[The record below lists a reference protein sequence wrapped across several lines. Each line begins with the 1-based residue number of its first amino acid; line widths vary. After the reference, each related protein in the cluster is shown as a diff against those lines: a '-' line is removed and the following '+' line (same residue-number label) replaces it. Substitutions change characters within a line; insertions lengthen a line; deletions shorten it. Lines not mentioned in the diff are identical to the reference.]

1 MRKLAI
7 LAVAGIVFTMPL
19 HAQLPQD
26 AYVGLYSDSDHS
38 LWCVSGAAVYEFDMW
53 IWILP
58 SERGVLCVE
67 HDVQF
72 PSNVIEG
79 DIVYN
84 ASVVFS
90 EPTGPAKYSMWYKEC
105 QLDWHW
111 TVRQSLIVSTDVQSF
126 IEILPDPISGKCQV
140 GTCQNC
146 SPAELFVM
154 YTALFVNFPPDDA
167 VCMGTA
173 TSGSTWG
180 AIKSLFRD

>member
-7 LAVAGIVFTMPL
+7 LAIAGIVLATPM

-26 AYVGLYSDSDHS
+26 AYVGLYADGDHS
-38 LWCVSGAAVYEFDMW
+38 QWCVNGAAVYEFEMW

-67 HDVQF
+67 HGVQF
-72 PSNVIEG
+72 APNIIEG
-79 DIVYN
+79 AIVYN
-84 ASVVFS
+84 TSVVFA
-90 EPTGPAKYSMWYKEC
+90 EPTGPAEYSMWYKEC
-105 QLDWHW
+105 QMDWHW
-111 TVRQSLIVSTDVQSF
+111 TVRQSLVVSTDEPSF
-126 IEILPDPISGKCQV
+126 IEILSDPISGKCQV
-140 GTCQNC
+140 GTCQDC

-167 VCMGTA
+167 VCKGTA
-173 TSGSTWG
+173 TSSSTWG